1 MKRILPLAA
10 LTVAAAALVAGC
22 GGGGSSSAAGTGPAA
37 APATAAPTA
46 TTAAVRAPRGA
57 LVKVRSTR
65 YGRILVDRRG
75 QALYQFTRDTGAA
88 TSRCTGDCARAWPP
102 LYASG
107 GAPVAGSGATQ
118 AKLGTIR
125 RSGGRRQVTYAGHP
139 LYYYSADTPS
149 QILCQNVKEFGGLWL
164 VTKPSG
170 APVR

>member
-22 GGGGSSSAAGTGPAA
+22 GGGGSSSAASTGPAT
-37 APATAAPTA
+37 APAPAAPTA
-46 TTAAVRAPRGA
+46 TGAAVRAPRGA

-75 QALYQFTRDTGAA
+75 QALYQFMRDTRAGA
-88 TSRCTGDCARAWPP
+88 SRCTGDCARAWPP
-102 LYASG
+102 LYATG
-107 GAPVAGSGATQ
+107 GAPVAGSDATQ

-125 RSGGRRQVTYAGHP
+125 RSGGRRQVAYAGRP
-139 LYYYSADTPS
+139 LYYYNADTPS
-149 QILCQNVKEFGGLWL
+149 RILCQDVREFGGLWL

>member
-10 LTVAAAALVAGC
+10 LSVAAAVVAAGC
-22 GGGGSSSAAGTGPAA
+22 GGGGGSSSAASTGPATA
-37 APATAAPTA
+37 SPATTAAP
-46 TTAAVRAPRGA
+46 AAVRAPRGT

-139 LYYYSADTPS
+139 LYYYNADTPS
-149 QILCQNVKEFGGLWL
+149 RILCQDVREFGGLWL

>member
-1 MKRILPLAA
+1 MKRILPLAP

-22 GGGGSSSAAGTGPAA
+22 GGGGSSSAASTGPAT
-37 APATAAPTA
+37 APAPAAPTA

-75 QALYQFTRDTGAA
+75 QALYQFTRDSGAGA
-88 TSRCTGDCARAWPP
+88 SRCTGDCARAWPP
-102 LYASG
+102 LYAG

-139 LYYYSADTPS
+139 LYYYNADTPS

>member
-1 MKRILPLAA
+1 MKRILPLAP
-10 LTVAAAALVAGC
+10 LTVAATALVAGC
-22 GGGGSSSAAGTGPAA
+22 GGGGGSSAASTGPAT
-37 APATAAPTA
+37 APAPAAPTA

-75 QALYQFTRDTGAA
+75 QALYQFTRDTGAGA
-88 TSRCTGDCARAWPP
+88 SRCTGDCARAWPP
-102 LYASG
+102 LYAG
-107 GAPVAGSGATQ
+107 GAPVAGVGATQ
-118 AKLGTIR
+118 SKLGTTR

-139 LYYYSADTPS
+139 LYYYNADTPS
-149 QILCQNVKEFGGLWL
+149 RILCQNVKEFGGLWL